1 MIEINKVYNT
11 DCIAG
16 MAGIKTGSVDMIL
29 TDLPYAVTHCKWDN
43 LLPFDQLWGQYERV
57 IKDNGAIVL
66 TCCQPF
72 TTQLI
77 SSNRKLFRYC
87 WYWHKNQTTGF
98 PFSKFQPLRCVE
110 DIAVFYKRAPNYHPQ
125 GLIELKKPL
134 ETSGRSKTE
143 DSVYRQKSLGK
154 NYVSCYTNYPRNL
167 LEVKCQREGLHPTQK
182 PVELFEYFIRTYTN
196 EGELVLDSCMGSGT
210 TAIACMQARRN
221 FIGFELDAEYY
232 GVCTQRINQY
242 KEKMK

>member
-1 MIEINKVYNT
+1 
-11 DCIAG
+11 

-43 LLPFDQLWGQYERV
+43 LLPFDQLWEQYERV
-57 IKDNGAIVL
+57 IKENGAIVL

-110 DIAVFYKRAPNYHPQ
+110 DIAVFYKRAPNYHSAP
-125 GLIELKKPL
+125 
-134 ETSGRSKTE
+134 
-143 DSVYRQKSLGK
+143 KS
-154 NYVSCYTNYPRNL
+154 P
-167 LEVKCQREGLHPTQK
+167 
-182 PVELFEYFIRTYTN
+182 
-196 EGELVLDSCMGSGT
+196 
-210 TAIACMQARRN
+210 
-221 FIGFELDAEYY
+221 
-232 GVCTQRINQY
+232 
-242 KEKMK
+242 